1 VSGVVLATMQFG
13 GRTKMGNLGQL
24 DTTRMA
30 KVALDSGLTFIDTA
44 DVYSLR

>member
-13 GRTKMGNLGQL
+13 GRTKGNLGQVE
-24 DTTRMA
+24 TTRMA